1 MVMLMVLSS
10 GAPVA
15 LAVGLV
21 VGGVLAHVDGRRAGG
36 GGPTRDRLVA
46 AAVLGVV
53 GWVLPL
59 VLSYSMV
66 GRFRWWPEV
75 LPVAAGVVA
84 VLVAGRGVPAPA
96 AADRPVL
103 DLRRRGPLT
112 FTRGVEA
119 WAAAGTAV
127 VLALTVLGAGLLS
140 SRDDDGRYAS
150 ITIPVGDATAS
161 TEFFGWYYGLPVVL
175 AAAVL
180 VVVTLAGLHRIARA
194 PRTDAD
200 RVGDDLRRRD
210 RSSAVLRSATAALL
224 LTLGSAWQLV
234 ASASSLRTSVPGT
247 QAGTIEFGTSFAA
260 LGPVLGFSSHC
271 VVGLGLALVVAQLLG
286 RRRSGTRAGVGS
298 GHRPVRA

>member
-1 MVMLMVLSS
+1 MLVLMVISS
-10 GAPVA
+10 GVPVA
-15 LAVGLV
+15 LAVGLA
-21 VGGVLAHVDGRRAGG
+21 VGGVIAHVDGRRAGS
-36 GGPTRDRLVA
+36 GGPTRDRLA

-59 VLSYSMV
+59 VLSFSMV
-66 GRFRWWPEV
+66 GQFRWWPEV
-75 LPVAAGVVA
+75 LPIAAGIVA
-84 VLVAGRGVPAPA
+84 VLVAGRGVTAPV

-119 WAAAGTAV
+119 SAAAVTTV

-140 SRDDDGRYAS
+140 SQDDEGRYAF

-161 TEFFGWYYGLPVVL
+161 TEFFGWYYGLPVVV

-194 PRTDAD
+194 PRVDAD

-210 RSSAVLRSATAALL
+210 V
-224 LTLGSAWQLV
+224 
-234 ASASSLRTSVPGT
+234 
-247 QAGTIEFGTSFAA
+247 
-260 LGPVLGFSSHC
+260 
-271 VVGLGLALVVAQLLG
+271 
-286 RRRSGTRAGVGS
+286 RRRARA
-298 GHRPVRA
+298 HFRPPEQRRVPPAPH